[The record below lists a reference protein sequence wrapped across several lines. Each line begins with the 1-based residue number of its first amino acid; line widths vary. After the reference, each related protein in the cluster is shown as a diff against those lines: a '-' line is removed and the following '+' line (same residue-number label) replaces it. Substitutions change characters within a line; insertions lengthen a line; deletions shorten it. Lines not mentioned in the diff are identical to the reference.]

1 MGELILP
8 LAIGTLLGCWQSVLS
23 GALNGLALQ
32 GKAARNAILSDAVQL
47 VFTFFAVSRFGL
59 AGFAAGYAASGL
71 AGAGLNLASVLRAA
85 GLRVKWFPWFVRPL
99 LAASLMGLWCNLL
112 FRVMLDAGC
121 GQGWSALACT
131 LLGLVVYSAAL
142 LAQGITFSP
151 KKAGKPSFNPPAK
164 GGH

>member
-1 MGELILP
+1 
-8 LAIGTLLGCWQSVLS
+8 
-23 GALNGLALQ
+23 
-32 GKAARNAILSDAVQL
+32 
-47 VFTFFAVSRFGL
+47 
-59 AGFAAGYAASGL
+59 
-71 AGAGLNLASVLRAA
+71 
-85 GLRVKWFPWFVRPL
+85 
-99 LAASLMGLWCNLL
+99 MGLWCNLL